1 MPLFEGDNHFLALLV
16 NVLIVAELLLY
27 GLEYDVD
34 TYESHFLFLVEN
46 FIKPSSFSQDIELER
61 RLNEFFEISTLTNKF
76 SLIKVEE
83 IVKKCIFLKNNN
95 EYFISVCHD
104 EEDHD

>member
-1 MPLFEGDNHFLALLV
+1 MFGLIRKIYRHENHFLC
-16 NVLIVAELLLY
+16 
-27 GLEYDVD
+27 
-34 TYESHFLFLVEN
+34 LVEN
-46 FIKPSSFSQDIELER
+46 FIKSSSFSQDIELER
-61 RLNEFFEISTLTNKF
+61 NLNEFFEISTLTNKF

>member
-1 MPLFEGDNHFLALLV
+1 MFGLIRKIYRHDNHFLCP
-16 NVLIVAELLLY
+16 
-27 GLEYDVD
+27 
-34 TYESHFLFLVEN
+34 VEN
-46 FIKPSSFSQDIELER
+46 FIKSSSFSQDIELER
-61 RLNEFFEISTLTNKF
+61 SLNEFFEISTLTNKF
-76 SLIKVEE
+76 SLIKVDE